1 MKKQNFTNAV
11 KIAIVGVGG
20 GGCNTIN
27 HIFFQSNQYIAQGD
41 FDYVKELMGD
51 DLTEETF
58 QRLGIETIAEIA
70 KYIAQIKGTEISK
83 YIAQMKGTDKAI
95 GVFAIFKSNQFIML
109 GGFEFAKELLIRT
122 FGEKEA
128 KKVLEKLVKSMQ
140 TIKNFA
146 YLSKVSPKQLAD
158 FLANEHPQTIALIV
172 ANMDSNSAT
181 EMLSYFSDE
190 ERADIA
196 DKRESIDNI
205 SPQIVKRVSNILEN
219 KLESLMNCKVEVR
232 KAHIA
237 LDTDKMALLNSVAD
251 SHIQLGEK
259 ITQGFGAGM
268 NPELG
273 AKSAEES
280 YDLIKEALQDS
291 NIVLITAGLGGGTG
305 TGALPIVAQIAKEI
319 GALTIAVVT
328 MPFSYEGKM
337 REKIAQNGLDEI
349 KKVVDSF
356 FVLPN
361 EKLLSTID
369 KTLGMVDTLKI
380 IDSILA
386 KSLLGLAN
394 ILSDNNGGLN
404 IDLADLK
411 IAMENKGLGFI
422 GVGEKDGEDSAVE
435 AIKEAMQSPLF
446 DSNKTRGAKCAI
458 IHYTINEKYLMH
470 EIAMANEIV
479 QQQLDE
485 DAFCKMG
492 WTWDNTLNPNQVKVT
507 LIITGLKNA

>member
-1 MKKQNFTNAV
+1 MEINIEDLRITSEV

-20 GGCNTIN
+20 GGCNTLNCI
-27 HIFFQSNQYIAQGD
+27 YEQG
-41 FDYVKELMGD
+41 VHSAVNL
-51 DLTEETF
+51 
-58 QRLGIETIAEIA
+58 
-70 KYIAQIKGTEISK
+70 
-83 YIAQMKGTDKAI
+83 
-95 GVFAIFKSNQFIML
+95 
-109 GGFEFAKELLIRT
+109 
-122 FGEKEA
+122 
-128 KKVLEKLVKSMQ
+128 
-140 TIKNFA
+140 
-146 YLSKVSPKQLAD
+146 
-158 FLANEHPQTIALIV
+158 IALNTD
-172 ANMDSNSAT
+172 AKA
-181 EMLSYFSDE
+181 L
-190 ERADIA
+190 
-196 DKRESIDNI
+196 
-205 SPQIVKRVSNILEN
+205 QIINAYSK
-219 KLESLMNCKVEVR
+219 
-232 KAHIA
+232 
-237 LDTDKMALLNSVAD
+237 
-251 SHIQLGEK
+251 IQLGK
-259 ITQGFGAGM
+259 KTTQGFGAGM

-305 TGALPIVAQIAKEI
+305 TGATPIVAQIAKEI

-328 MPFSYEGKM
+328 TPFEAEGKA

-369 KTLGMVDTLKI
+369 KSMAACDTLKV
-380 IDSILA
+380 IDSTMA
-386 KSLLGLAN
+386 KTLLGLAN
-394 ILSDNNGGLN
+394 ILSGDSGLN

-422 GVGEKDGEDSAVE
+422 GVGEKDGVDSAVE
-435 AIKEAMQSPLF
+435 AIKEAMQSPLCGSF
-446 DSNKTRGAKCAI
+446 EGAKCAI

-485 DAFCKMG
+485 GAFCKMG
-492 WTWDNTLNPNQVKVT
+492 WTWDNTLKPNQVKVT